1 MPSPAGPSSASKGTE
16 HAHDPFQ
23 LLLGGLAAQAQ
34 VGLGLRP
41 DPVTNQTKRDPA
53 MARHSIDMLG
63 ALEEKTKGN
72 LTPDE
77 ARLLGA
83 ILADLRLA
91 YVRATS
97 ASGA

>member
-1 MPSPAGPSSASKGTE
+1 MPSPAGPDAQ
-16 HAHDPFQ
+16 HAHPPFD
-23 LLLGGLAAQAQ
+23 LLLAGLAAQAQ

-41 DPVTNQTKRDPA
+41 DPIAQKTERNLP
-53 MARHSIDMLG
+53 MARQSIDMLG

-91 YVRATS
+91 YVRAMTP
-97 ASGA
+97 SGV

>member
-1 MPSPAGPSSASKGTE
+1 MPSSARSDAP
-16 HAHDPFQ
+16 HAHAPFE
-23 LLLGGLAAQAQ
+23 LLLAGLAAQAQ

-41 DPVTNQTKRDPA
+41 DPVSSQTEKNLP
-53 MARHSIDMLG
+53 MARQSIDMLG

-91 YVRATS
+91 YVRV
-97 ASGA
+97 SG